1 MDWGDRGTADGGSPD
16 SQKGSRSPH
25 QIQTTVGVSGKEGKD
40 KIVLKCKLKCR
51 METIVAGDQTDSPVF
66 TTMNPILS
74 CPESDSDTSGLL
86 YSSTRGR
93 GDGGLEVINYRVR
106 ITRKPL
112 IYCFSVCRVQCAMQC
127 SEIAAKTLS
136 LHQKN
141 LWKIFFSWTQ
151 FCFHS
156 FLKDPFEEI
165 K

>member
-25 QIQTTVGVSGKEGKD
+25 QIQTTVGVSGEEGSD
-40 KIVLKCKLKCR
+40 KILLKCKLKCK
-51 METIVAGDQTDSPVF
+51 METIVAADQTDSPVF

-93 GDGGLEVINYRVR
+93 GDGGLEVINW
-106 ITRKPL
+106 
-112 IYCFSVCRVQCAMQC
+112 SVNNQKAAICLFCMAIWLFCMSSTMQC

-136 LHQKN
+136 FNQKD
-141 LWKIFFSWTQ
+141 LFKILFVY
-151 FCFHS
+151 
-156 FLKDPFEEI
+156 
-165 K
+165 